1 MRLFIGIVLPE
12 NIKKKIEGIEK
23 ELKKKVKEA
32 KVVKMENLHITLKFL
47 GEVREEK
54 IGKIDEKLKEVSEY
68 FAPFNVSVGKVGN
81 FPEGKKMRV
90 LWVGVESNGA
100 LKKINFKIEKALSTI
115 GFKEENRFKE
125 HITIARFKST
135 PDMKFIE
142 HLKEKYSSFLG
153 EFRIE
158 SFSLIKSNLTP
169 EGPIYKNLKEYKLGG
184 DNNGERK
191 ST

>member
-1 MRLFIGIVLPE
+1 MRLFVGIELPE
-12 NIKKKIEGIEK
+12 NIKKEIEEIEK

-32 KVVKMENLHITLKFL
+32 KVVKRENLHITLKFL
-47 GEVREEK
+47 GEVKEEK
-54 IGKIDEKLKEVSEY
+54 IVAIDEKLKEVSES
-68 FAPFNVSVGKVGN
+68 FIPFNVWVGKIGN

-90 LWVGVESNGA
+90 LWVGVESNGI
-100 LKKINFKIEKALSTI
+100 LNKINFKIEKVLSTI

-135 PDMKFIE
+135 PDMKFID
-142 HLKEKYSSFLG
+142 HLKEKYSSFFG
-153 EFRIE
+153 EFRIKN
-158 SFSLIKSNLTP
+158 FFLIKSNLTP

-184 DNNGERK
+184 DNNGKGK

>member
-1 MRLFIGIVLPE
+1 MRLFVGIELPE
-12 NIKKKIEGIEK
+12 DIKKTIEGIEK

-32 KVVKMENLHITLKFL
+32 RVVKKENLHITLKFL
-47 GEVREEK
+47 GEVIEK
-54 IGKIDEKLKEVSEY
+54 KIAEIDEKLREVSES
-68 FAPFNVSVGKVGN
+68 FTPFNVCVGKIGN
-81 FPEGKKMRV
+81 FPEGKRMRV
-90 LWVGVESNGA
+90 LWVGVESNGV
-100 LKKINFKIEKALSTI
+100 LNKINFKIEKVLSTI

-153 EFRIE
+153 EFRIK
-158 SFSLIKSNLTP
+158 SFFLIKSNLTP

-184 DNNGERK
+184 DNNGKRE

>member
-1 MRLFIGIVLPE
+1 MRLFVGIELPE
-12 NIKKKIEGIEK
+12 NIKKEIEEIGK

-32 KVVKMENLHITLKFL
+32 KVVRKGNLHITLKFL
-47 GEVREEK
+47 GEVKEEK
-54 IGKIDEKLKEVSEY
+54 ISEIDKKLKEVSEY
-68 FAPFNVSVGKVGN
+68 FAPFSVSVGKIGN
-81 FPEGKKMRV
+81 FPEGKRMRV
-90 LWVGVESNGA
+90 LWVGVESNGI
-100 LKKINFKIEKALSTI
+100 LNKINFKIEKVLSTI

-142 HLKEKYSSFLG
+142 NLKEKYSSFLG

-184 DNNGERK
+184 DNNGKRE

>member
-1 MRLFIGIVLPE
+1 
-12 NIKKKIEGIEK
+12 
-23 ELKKKVKEA
+23 
-32 KVVKMENLHITLKFL
+32 
-47 GEVREEK
+47 
-54 IGKIDEKLKEVSEY
+54 
-68 FAPFNVSVGKVGN
+68 
-81 FPEGKKMRV
+81 
-90 LWVGVESNGA
+90 
-100 LKKINFKIEKALSTI
+100 
-115 GFKEENRFKE
+115 
-125 HITIARFKST
+125 
-135 PDMKFIE
+135 MKFIE